1 MALPHLALLPPSTI
15 RLSIAP
21 QEWEACLEAWIT
33 LAEANLRLP
42 ARQFSSVAHD
52 NGSLAMFIPP
62 FYRELVSSASGDDTL
77 HRPKARGL
85 QKVCFMLFDRMVAD
99 EVVPNSLLSLA
110 FLDDFCLAHIRST
123 ALCRLMHSLW
133 KRKTGVLEPTLQ
145 KRKEHITSTLESAGP
160 AAAIADLTLLAPV
173 LRASADIGAFF
184 ITGSDFLDALTSSYP
199 KLLSPEQQKALTT
212 TVYTCLTSLVKLE
225 HANISALSDSL
236 YALKRQTDGQV
247 GTPTLLSDLVTNTPL
262 LTKLRRS
269 VNEKVAGRLLKLLD
283 TLETYRMPS
292 IARPW
297 RHPRRSNNKAKAKAK
312 HADREMHVHR
322 ESLVTQIQELFP
334 DLGSVFILILLD
346 EYDENVELVTAHLL
360 EGSLP
365 PHLQALDR
373 AEQGPPFDTDPQ
385 EKVEH
390 LAPRSTPPPPE
401 PFVPDRHNVFDDDD
415 LLAAD
420 ASRLHIGKR
429 TQRTESGPAN
439 KAAILAALAAF
450 DADDDERDDTY
461 DGDDVGGTIDTAHPD
476 GEPGPAAKVTQEE
489 NDAALFTTYKSAPEL
504 FGRTFDIR
512 RGQARMALKAETG
525 MKDEAIEGWAIMLQR
540 DPRRLKK
547 MQDQAGSFDGRQTE
561 LAGTAYRDG
570 TETEDSDA
578 PGAGGR
584 GGGYRGRGGFGRGSG
599 RGRGRGGSVAGP
611 SGEQGTA
618 EAQRRKEASKGSRA
632 NHNRRD
638 QRARKMA
645 RDSYCADL
653 PPER

>member
-1 MALPHLALLPPSTI
+1 MSLPPFAPLPPSSI

-21 QEWEACLEAWIT
+21 EEWEACLEAWIT

-42 ARQFSSVAHD
+42 AKQFRSVAHD
-52 NGSLAMFIPP
+52 NGSLAMFIPS
-62 FYRELVSSASGDDTL
+62 FYRELGSNASGDDTL
-77 HRPKARGL
+77 LGPKARGL
-85 QKVCFMLFDRMVAD
+85 QKMCFTLFDRMVAD
-99 EVVPNSLLSLA
+99 EAIPNSLLSWN
-110 FLDDFCLAHIRST
+110 FLDNFCLAQIRST
-123 ALCRLMHSLW
+123 ALSRLMHSLW
-133 KRKTGVLEPTLQ
+133 KRRNSVLEPPLQ
-145 KRKEHITSTLESAGP
+145 KRKEHITSTLDSADP
-160 AAAIADLTLLAPV
+160 AAAITDLTVLAPV

-199 KLLSPEQQKALTT
+199 KLPDSEQHKALTT
-212 TVYTCLTSLVKLE
+212 TAYTCLTSLVKLE

-269 VNEKVAGRLLKLLD
+269 VNDKAAGRLLKLLD
-283 TLETYRMPS
+283 TLETYRTPS

-334 DLGSVFILILLD
+334 DLGSGFILRLLD

-385 EKVEH
+385 ETVEH

-489 NDAALFTTYKSAPEL
+489 NDTALFTTYRSAPEL

-525 MKDEAIEGWAIMLQR
+525 MTDEAIEGWAIMLQR

-547 MQDQAGSFDGRQTE
+547 LQDQAGNFNGRQTE

-578 PGAGGR
+578 PGAEGR
-584 GGGYRGRGGFGRGSG
+584 GGGCRGRGGFGRGSV

-645 RDSYCADL
+645 RGGF
-653 PPER
+653 PG